1 MTHVVGIRFKNSAK
15 IYDFDANDLPL
26 EEGAGVIVNTD
37 LGLSYG
43 TVAAPLRPLTEKD
56 NPARLKK
63 IQRMATDDDR
73 ERIKQHAVDETLAQ
87 EYCAEW
93 CKKFK
98 LTMNLFA
105 VEKAFDGSKYTF
117 FFTSEGRVDFRQ
129 LVKVLVKRFDAKIEM
144 RQVGIRNQ
152 AKMCGGLGRC
162 GRELC
167 CSSFIEKFE
176 PVSIKMAKEQGL
188 SLNPTKISGQ
198 CGRLMCCLT
207 YEYET
212 YCAMKKDFPK
222 MGKNIDTPQGRGKVI
237 RHNSLFGTVAVRLE
251 ENDQEIEFN
260 VPQLISYKESL
271 QEQQQEAQKS
281 PPRAGSADEGIDAAE
296 SVVDPQR
303 EHDFPLAE
311 VLVAK
316 PGTDDAESE
325 VDIDDDDVNAFDDS
339 GHKEDFVNVETGDD
353 EDLQSALLGLF

>member
-1 MTHVVGIRFKNSAK
+1 MTHVIGIRFKNSAK
-15 IYDFDANDLPL
+15 IYDFDAANLPL
-26 EEGAGVIVNTD
+26 EEGMGVIVDTD

-43 TVAAPLRPLTEKD
+43 IVAGSLRPLGSKD
-56 NPARLKK
+56 NPAKLKK
-63 IQRMATDDDR
+63 IQRIATPEDL
-73 ERIKQHAVDETLAQ
+73 ERLERHTADEAAAQ
-87 EYCAEW
+87 EYCMEW
-93 CKKFK
+93 GKKLK
-98 LTMNLFA
+98 LAMNLFA

-167 CSSFIEKFE
+167 CAAFIEKFE

-251 ENDQEIEFN
+251 ADEHEVEFN
-260 VPQLISYKESL
+260 VQQLISYKESL
-271 QEQQQEAQKS
+271 QEQARELQAA
-281 PPRAGSADEGIDAAE
+281 PSATAAAAAKTATETDA
-296 SVVDPQR
+296 DIQR

-311 VLVAK
+311 VLVADDDMDLK
-316 PGTDDAESE
+316 DDLDDYEYNDDAGSE
-325 VDIDDDDVNAFDDS
+325 FMAGDEFEAEEDPGDS
-339 GHKEDFVNVETGDD
+339 
-353 EDLQSALLGLF
+353 

>member
-1 MTHVVGIRFKNSAK
+1 MTHVIGIRFKNSAK
-15 IYDFDANDLPL
+15 IYDFDAADLPL
-26 EEGAGVIVNTD
+26 EEGLGVIVDTD
-37 LGLSYG
+37 LGLSHG
-43 TVAAPLRPLTEKD
+43 IVAGSLRPLGSKD
-56 NPARLKK
+56 NPAKLKK
-63 IQRMATDDDR
+63 IQRIATPEDQ
-73 ERIKQHAVDETLAQ
+73 ERLERHAADETAAQ
-87 EYCAEW
+87 EYCIEW
-93 CKKFK
+93 SKKLK
-98 LTMNLFA
+98 LAMNLFA
-105 VEKAFDGSKYTF
+105 VEKAFDGSKFTF

-167 CSSFIEKFE
+167 CAAFIEKFE

-251 ENDQEIEFN
+251 ADEHEVEFN
-260 VPQLISYKESL
+260 VQQLISYKESL
-271 QEQQQEAQKS
+271 QEQARESQAATSAAAPTKSTQEK
-281 PPRAGSADEGIDAAE
+281 EAE
-296 SVVDPQR
+296 IQR

-311 VLVAK
+311 VLVA
-316 PGTDDAESE
+316 GVDDDMDLED
-325 VDIDDDDVNAFDDS
+325 DIDDYDYDDDADS
-339 GHKEDFVNVETGDD
+339 GLVTDD
-353 EDLQSALLGLF
+353 EFEAEEDPGNS

>member
-1 MTHVVGIRFKNSAK
+1 MQVVGIRFKNSSK
-15 IYDFDANDLPL
+15 IYDFDAGDFSL

-43 TVAAPLRPLTEKD
+43 AVAAPPRPLSSGD
-56 NPARLKK
+56 NPAKLKK
-63 IQRMATDDDR
+63 IQRLATP
-73 ERIKQHAVDETLAQ
+73 EDEALVKKHGEDEALAQ
-87 EYCAEW
+87 EYCMEW
-93 CKKFK
+93 CKKLN

-129 LVKVLVKRFDAKIEM
+129 LVKMLVKRFDAKIEM

-222 MGKNIDTPQGRGKVI
+222 MGKNIDTPQGRGKVV
-237 RHNSLFGTVAVRLE
+237 RHNSLFGTVAVRLDETSE
-251 ENDQEIEFN
+251 EVEFN
-260 VPQLISYKESL
+260 VQMLISYKESL
-271 QEQQQEAQKS
+271 LEKEAGTKAASLAEKRLNAETEQEALRK
-281 PPRAGSADEGIDAAE
+281 
-296 SVVDPQR
+296 
-303 EHDFPLAE
+303 HDFPLAE
-311 VLVAK
+311 MLVKADETADEDDLE
-316 PGTDDAESE
+316 TDDDQDEYADDWDEY
-325 VDIDDDDVNAFDDS
+325 DDDPDENEADAD
-339 GHKEDFVNVETGDD
+339 TD
-353 EDLQSALLGLF
+353 EDLQ